1 MISLLLPFPHV
12 TASLPSFLHS
22 PVSSFCFALH
32 LSDSF
37 SQGVGEYMH
46 LGGTLD
52 NALGEVYD
60 KVARELDLLYAQEG
74 VPGGEAVE
82 LLAR

>member
-1 MISLLLPFPHV
+1 
-12 TASLPSFLHS
+12 
-22 PVSSFCFALH
+22 
-32 LSDSF
+32 
-37 SQGVGEYMH
+37 MH